1 MAVYVN
7 NFSID
12 INTDFSRTFDLFNS
26 SNEPLNLSN
35 YSAKS
40 YLRKTPGSSSYVGFG
55 VSFVD
60 VPNGKIK
67 LSMDSTVTST
77 LNPGIHVY
85 DILLTD
91 PAGKKSIVLEGII
104 SVRQGIS
111 T

>member
-12 INTDFSRTFDLFNS
+12 INADFNKTFDLFNS
-26 SNEPLNLSN
+26 SNEPLNLTN

-40 YLRKTPGSSSYVGFG
+40 YLRKTPESSSYVGFG
-55 VSFVD
+55 VSFID
-60 VPNGKIK
+60 IPNGKVQ
-67 LSMDSTVTST
+67 LSMASTITSS
-77 LNPGIHVY
+77 LNPGRHVY

-91 PAGKKSIVLEGII
+91 PTGKKSIVLEGIV